1 MTISRVTQRMMATSS
16 LSGLQNS
23 LAAVART
30 QEQLSSGRVLN
41 RPSDNPSDA
50 ADAMRLRE
58 SLATTT
64 QYTRNAQDGLGWL
77 GQADTAL
84 GSVGDQL
91 QNAQDLVTQGVNGS
105 LTQAGRD
112 AIASQLRSLRAG
124 IVDDAN
130 SSYLGRPI
138 FGGVTG
144 GAKAYDATGSYV
156 GTPGAVN
163 RTVGPGQQVRVDV
176 DGPAV
181 FGSGSG
187 SVFDHLDAAAAAVSS
202 GDPAAM
208 ATALQAVQAD
218 LRRVTDARA
227 QVGTTTNRV
236 DAAVSAA
243 QTQQTA
249 LTSSLQDIEN
259 TDLPKAAVDLQ
270 MQTVAYQAALGAA
283 SKALQPSLMEFLR

>member
-1 MTISRVTQRMMATSS
+1 MTINRVTQNMMVTSS
-16 LSGLQNS
+16 LAGLQNS
-23 LAAVART
+23 LSAVART

-50 ADAMRLRE
+50 ADAMRLRQTL
-58 SLATTT
+58 STTT

-84 GSVGDQL
+84 GSVGGQL
-91 QNAQDLVTQGVNGS
+91 QNAQDLVTQGNNGS
-105 LTQAGRD
+105 LTQAARD
-112 AIASQLRSLRAG
+112 ALASQLRSLRTGVLA
-124 IVDDAN
+124 DAN
-130 SSYLGRPI
+130 STYLGRPI

-144 GAKAYDATGSYV
+144 GTQAYDTTGTYV

-176 DGPAV
+176 DGQAV

-187 SVFDHLDAAAAAVSS
+187 SVFDHLDAAADAVSS
-202 GDPAAM
+202 GDPTAM
-208 ATALQAVQAD
+208 AAALKAVQAD
-218 LRRVTDARA
+218 LQRVTDARS